1 MHTHVV
7 LHLACVVA
15 AGASPGNIGIDI
27 SRIGDIPVDL
37 GHVLIEPALLDEVLR
52 ADRADMGLFSGML
65 LLVVVHGVLLGCSEI
80 AIIEGAC
87 KLTCLVLDI
96 HYGCHA
102 FVGGPWA
109 PLQVFT
115 CRRLRR
121 FVRVFRRS
129 FRFLFLL
136 PPEITHE
143 PAPILSS
150 EQLFFRGIGLE
161 TNDDALVAVSEVEA
175 DLV

>member
-15 AGASPGNIGIDI
+15 AGASPGNIRVDI
-27 SRIGDIPVDL
+27 SRVGDIPVDL
-37 GHVLIEPALLDEVLR
+37 GHVLIKTALLDEVLR
-52 ADRADMGLFSGML
+52 ADRAYMGLFSGML

-102 FVGGPWA
+102 FVGGPRA
-109 PLQVFT
+109 PLQVF
-115 CRRLRR
+115 
-121 FVRVFRRS
+121 
-129 FRFLFLL
+129 
-136 PPEITHE
+136 IG
-143 PAPILSS
+143 PAPSLDTIKIAFQSIRCPECL
-150 EQLFFRGIGLE
+150 QLVLRPWSIME
-161 TNDDALVAVSEVEA
+161 PRSTPLVASPSRTWSRTSTA
-175 DLV
+175 AL